1 MCDKTPWGPN
11 TPWKNS
17 TAFFTYL
24 RGCLRKAWSN
34 NPIKHNLIKKKRK
47 QIPNP
52 SPKGKKPTVWGFDCE
67 VCEGEFV
74 IALCQV
80 DHIVPAGSL
89 QRTEDIQ
96 GFVERLLYVTEDDLR
111 LVCKGCNSALAL
123 AYKQKIPIEEALAI
137 KEAIQIIK
145 DKKDVQWL
153 KERGIVVGSNQKKR
167 RSQIV
172 EELLNEA
179 TRKELDNATEASVV
193 KGSSD

>member
-1 MCDKTPWGPN
+1 MPNQPWGYEGS
-11 TPWKNS
+11 PWKNS

-52 SPKGKKPTVWGFDCE
+52 NPKGKKPTVWGFDCE
-67 VCEGEFV
+67 LCGGEFV
-74 IALCQV
+74 ISLCQV

-111 LVCKGCNSALAL
+111 LVCKDCNSALAL
-123 AYKQKIPIEEALAI
+123 ADKQKVSIEEAFAI
-137 KEAIQIIK
+137 KEAIRILKEKK
-145 DKKDVQWL
+145 DKEWL
-153 KERGIVVGSNQKKR
+153 KERGIDPASNQTKR
-167 RSQIV
+167 RQQIV
-172 EELLNEA
+172 DYLMGGEDE
-179 TRKELDNATEASVV
+179 
-193 KGSSD
+193 